1 MGASRSRL
9 PFSTSCRA
17 ATVATIF
24 VIDMIRKWVSAEIGS
39 LPPAAR
45 GPAAPR

>member
-1 MGASRSRL
+1 MGASRSRR
-9 PFSTSCRA
+9 PFSTSCSA

-39 LPPAAR
+39 SLPAAR